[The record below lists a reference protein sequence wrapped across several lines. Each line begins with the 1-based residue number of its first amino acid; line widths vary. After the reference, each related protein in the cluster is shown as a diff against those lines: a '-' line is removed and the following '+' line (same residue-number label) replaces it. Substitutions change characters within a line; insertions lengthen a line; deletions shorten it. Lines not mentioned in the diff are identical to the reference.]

1 MNYRNKD
8 PLRFDRLRIT
18 KDSIRHW
25 KNRFEARKGLIASAT
40 TGQILRDYYHEDSQW
55 FYRVYVDGE
64 SRAFP
69 LFTRP
74 EWITNPRRPDDV
86 INSVTEDESYDYD
99 EGFLQRVALQ
109 NASLSIDEDLAPIE
123 VSARDRFWNDTIYQI
138 KDIHTDEDG
147 FSFDIGLTDYYTYI
161 THSTKLADELYD
173 KAQSKSIDTD
183 TPAAKAAASLKGEL
197 HIRDSYAPSFNA
209 IEEYNETHL
218 LGALVTL
225 VVKMPNG
232 KHYVAVQHRSEN
244 TVDYPN
250 ALGVAPAGAFSVW
263 YNPKLEC
270 NLTYHVLREFGEEV
284 FNRESLRA
292 PPKSGNASEPANKSI
307 PVRVLADL
315 LADKEGGAFLTV
327 TGLGF
332 EALTAA
338 SQLSMLLYVE
348 DPVFAAWVYDFVEY
362 QSREMLEGRIRMV
375 EASEAAQSMLTDNW
389 APGAAFS
396 LSQGLRTL
404 TDEFDVDLGLDL
416 SPN

>member
-1 MNYRNKD
+1 V
-8 PLRFDRLRIT
+8 I
-18 KDSIRHW
+18 DSV
-25 KNRFEARKGLIASAT
+25 S
-40 TGQILRDYYHEDSQW
+40 EDA
-55 FYRVYVDGE
+55 E
-64 SRAFP
+64 
-69 LFTRP
+69 
-74 EWITNPRRPDDV
+74 
-86 INSVTEDESYDYD
+86 YDYD

-109 NASLSIDEDLAPIE
+109 NASLDIDEEMAPTE

-138 KDIHTDEDG
+138 TNINTEDDG
-147 FSFDIGLTDYYTYI
+147 FSLDIALTDYYTYI

-173 KAQSKSIDTD
+173 KAQARDITND
-183 TPAAKAAASLKGEL
+183 TPAVKATGSLKGSL
-197 HIRDSYAPSFNA
+197 NVRDTYAPSFEAIQEYSNA
-209 IEEYNETHL
+209 HL

-225 VVKMPNG
+225 VVRMPNG
-232 KHYVAVQHRSEN
+232 NHYAAVQKRSEN

-250 ALGVAPAGAFSVW
+250 ALGVAPSGAFSVW

-292 PPKSGNASEPANKSI
+292 PPTSGNASEPANKSI

-315 LADKEGGAFLTV
+315 LADNDGGAYLTV

-338 SQLSMLLYVE
+338 SQLSMLLYVD
-348 DPVFAAWVYDFVEY
+348 DPVFSAWIYDFIEY
-362 QSREMLEGRIRMV
+362 QSQEMLEGQIEMV
-375 EASEAAQSMLTDNW
+375 KVSEAAESMLTDNW

-404 TDEFDVDLGLDL
+404 SDKFDVDLGMQLT
-416 SPN
+416 PN